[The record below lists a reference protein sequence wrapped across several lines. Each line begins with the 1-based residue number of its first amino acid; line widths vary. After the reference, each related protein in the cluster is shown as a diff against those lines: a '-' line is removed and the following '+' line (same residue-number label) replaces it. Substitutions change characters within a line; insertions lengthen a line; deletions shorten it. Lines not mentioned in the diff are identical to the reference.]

1 MRFPPLPPVVKNLL
15 ILNCL
20 IWLATALIPSVD
32 DVFSR
37 VLALHYFTSPDFNP
51 AQLFT
56 HMFMHAYLG
65 HLFFN
70 MFALAMFGGVI
81 ERSMGSRRFLFF
93 YIACG
98 LTAALVQM
106 GAYAVAINHLTVELG
121 LNSEQLAALTDSD
134 FDLIAGLKT
143 PDNQYTFQEL
153 YWLINGSM
161 VGASGAIYGVLLAFG
176 MLYPNAPVYIFF
188 VPFPVKAKWL
198 VIGYGVLELLQGLGG
213 FADNVAHFAH
223 LGGMIGG
230 IILILWWKRQG
241 VFRNG
246 WFF

>member
-1 MRFPPLPPVVKNLL
+1 M
-15 ILNCL
+15 
-20 IWLATALIPSVD
+20 ALIPSVD

-37 VLALHYFTSPDFNP
+37 LLALHYFTSPGFNP

-56 HMFMHAYLG
+56 HMFLNANLS

-81 ERSMGSRRFLFF
+81 ERSMGSKRFLFY
-93 YIACG
+93 YIVCG
-98 LTAALVQM
+98 LTAALVQL
-106 GAYAVAINHLTVELG
+106 GAYAVAINYHENLLHLSAEELSAVTNEG
-121 LNSEQLAALTDSD
+121 WELIKNGYNYTGDLGELNA
-134 FDLIAGLKT
+134 
-143 PDNQYTFQEL
+143 
-153 YWLINGSM
+153 LINGSM

>member
-20 IWLATALIPSVD
+20 IWLAMALIPSVD

-37 VLALHYFTSPDFNP
+37 LLALHYFTSPGFNP

-56 HMFMHAYLG
+56 HMFLHANLS

-81 ERSMGSRRFLFF
+81 ERSMGSKRFLFY
-93 YIACG
+93 YIVCG
-98 LTAALVQM
+98 LTAALVQL
-106 GAYAVAINHLTVELG
+106 GAYAVAINYHENLLHLSAEELSAVTNEG
-121 LNSEQLAALTDSD
+121 WELIKNGYNYTGDLGELNA
-134 FDLIAGLKT
+134 
-143 PDNQYTFQEL
+143 
-153 YWLINGSM
+153 LINGSM

-176 MLYPNAPVYIFF
+176 MLFPNAPVYIFF

>member
-1 MRFPPLPPVVKNLL
+1 M
-15 ILNCL
+15 
-20 IWLATALIPSVD
+20 ALIPSVD

-37 VLALHYFTSPDFNP
+37 LLALHYFTSPGFNP

-56 HMFMHAYLG
+56 HMFLHANLS

-81 ERSMGSRRFLFF
+81 ERSMGSKRFLFY
-93 YIACG
+93 YIVCG
-98 LTAALVQM
+98 LTAALVQL
-106 GAYAVAINHLTVELG
+106 GAYAVAINYHENLLYLSAEELSAVTNEG
-121 LNSEQLAALTDSD
+121 WELIKNGYNYTGDLGELNA
-134 FDLIAGLKT
+134 
-143 PDNQYTFQEL
+143 
-153 YWLINGSM
+153 LINGSM

-176 MLYPNAPVYIFF
+176 MLFPNAPVYIFF

>member
-20 IWLATALIPSVD
+20 IWLAMALIPSVD

-37 VLALHYFTSPDFNP
+37 LLALHYFTSPGFNP

-56 HMFMHAYLG
+56 HMFLHANLS

-81 ERSMGSRRFLFF
+81 ERSMGSKRFLFY
-93 YIACG
+93 YIVCG
-98 LTAALVQM
+98 LTAALVQL
-106 GAYAVAINHLTVELG
+106 GAYAVAINYHENLLHLSAEELSAVTNEG
-121 LNSEQLAALTDSD
+121 WELIKNGYNYTGDLGELNA
-134 FDLIAGLKT
+134 
-143 PDNQYTFQEL
+143 
-153 YWLINGSM
+153 LINGSM

>member
-20 IWLATALIPSVD
+20 IWLAMTLIPSVD

-37 VLALHYFTSPDFNP
+37 LLALHYFTSPGFNP

-56 HMFMHAYLG
+56 HMFLHANLS

-81 ERSMGSRRFLFF
+81 ERSMGSKRFLFY
-93 YIACG
+93 YIVCG
-98 LTAALVQM
+98 LTAALVQL
-106 GAYAVAINHLTVELG
+106 GAYAVAINYHENLLHLSAEELSAVTNEG
-121 LNSEQLAALTDSD
+121 WELIKNGYNYTGDLGELNA
-134 FDLIAGLKT
+134 
-143 PDNQYTFQEL
+143 
-153 YWLINGSM
+153 LINGSM

-230 IILILWWKRQG
+230 LILILWWKRQG

>member
-15 ILNCL
+15 ILNGL
-20 IWLATALIPSVD
+20 IWLAMALIPSVD

-37 VLALHYFTSPDFNP
+37 LLALHYFTSPGFNP

-56 HMFMHAYLG
+56 HMFLHANLS

-81 ERSMGSRRFLFF
+81 ERSMGSKRFLFY
-93 YIACG
+93 YIVCG
-98 LTAALVQM
+98 LTAALVQL
-106 GAYAVAINHLTVELG
+106 GAYAVAINYHENLLHLSAEELSAVTNEG
-121 LNSEQLAALTDSD
+121 WELIKNGYNYTGDLGELNA
-134 FDLIAGLKT
+134 
-143 PDNQYTFQEL
+143 
-153 YWLINGSM
+153 LINGSM

>member
-1 MRFPPLPPVVKNLL
+1 M
-15 ILNCL
+15 
-20 IWLATALIPSVD
+20 ALVPSVD

-37 VLALHYFTSPDFNP
+37 LLGLHYFTSPGFNP

-56 HMFMHAYLG
+56 HMFLHANLG

-81 ERSMGSRRFLFF
+81 ERSMGGKRFLFY
-93 YIACG
+93 YIVCG
-98 LTAALVQM
+98 LTAALVQL
-106 GAYAVAINHLTVELG
+106 GAYAVAINYHANLLHLSAEDLSAVANEGYQLMKTGFNYTGDLGEL
-121 LNSEQLAALTDSD
+121 NA
-134 FDLIAGLKT
+134 
-143 PDNQYTFQEL
+143 
-153 YWLINGSM
+153 LINGTM

-176 MLYPNAPVYIFF
+176 MLFPNAPVYIFF

-198 VIGYGVLELLQGLGG
+198 VIGYGALELLQGLGG

-230 IILILWWKRQG
+230 IILILLWKRQG